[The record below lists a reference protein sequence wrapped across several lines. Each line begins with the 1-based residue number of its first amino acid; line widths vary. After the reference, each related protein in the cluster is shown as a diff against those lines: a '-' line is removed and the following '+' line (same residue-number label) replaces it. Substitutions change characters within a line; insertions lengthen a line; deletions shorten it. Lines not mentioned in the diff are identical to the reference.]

1 MIRSRS
7 LEVCIFYLEYVD
19 DFDFVMG
26 NALAPQRL
34 EGREVPQFCQDLIAS
49 CLRDE
54 MTFEQ
59 ALQIIT
65 DRVRS
70 GQYV

>member
-1 MIRSRS
+1 M
-7 LEVCIFYLEYVD
+7 D

-26 NALAPQRL
+26 NALASQRL
-34 EGREVPQFCQDLIAS
+34 EGREVPQFCQDLIAR

-54 MTFEQ
+54 MTFDQ